1 MQVVTEGDR
10 RKEVRALLYQIQA
23 HPERDWTAARRRIAT
38 LNRLS
43 APRPASRH
51 CRLAPTSE
59 ARCKSDSESRWSAT
73 TIPLPPAAFVATSR
87 RLGAF
92 RHPSRF
98 SISVCKK

>member
-38 LNRLS
+38 LNRLI

-51 CRLAPTSE
+51 
-59 ARCKSDSESRWSAT
+59 
-73 TIPLPPAAFVATSR
+73 
-87 RLGAF
+87 
-92 RHPSRF
+92 
-98 SISVCKK
+98 